1 MGQLCMLPGPG
12 SFTCPMTTLFQFF
25 RRPGKIPAF
34 LIHLAISGTL
44 VLSLVAAVYFV
55 WYPSPYLEHDGARDI
70 LRIVI
75 FVDVVLG
82 PLLTLVLF
90 HRGKAGAV
98 RDVGMVAFLQIVAF
112 VYGAGLMMQYR
123 PAFLVYADDSFYA
136 VRWPDVAPHTKDHA
150 RVEQMRVS
158 KGPAMVVVDLPE
170 DREERK
176 RIRSGPAVPFQG
188 DLYQPM
194 TPERWRAVLAKAID
208 VEEQVRKQPARSEQ
222 LARFRVEFLDNSGK
236 TIDKLAFFE
245 VFLRS
250 GPILFA
256 MERDSGELFGWV
268 N

>member
-1 MGQLCMLPGPG
+1 
-12 SFTCPMTTLFQFF
+12 MTTLIQFF
-25 RRPGKIPAF
+25 RQPGKIPAF
-34 LIHLAISGTL
+34 LIHLSISVML
-44 VLSLVAAVYFV
+44 VLTLVAAVYFV

-90 HRGKAGAV
+90 RRGKVGVV
-98 RDVGMVAFLQIVAF
+98 RDVGIVAVLQIVAF
-112 VYGAGLMMQYR
+112 VYGAGLMMLYR

-136 VRWPDVAPHTKDHA
+136 VRWPDVAPHTQDHA
-150 RVEQMRVS
+150 RVDRMRVT
-158 KGPAMVVVDLPE
+158 KGPAMVVVDLPKDPE
-170 DREERK
+170 ARK
-176 RIRSGPAVPFQG
+176 RLRSGAVVPFQG
-188 DLYQPM
+188 DLYQPI
-194 TPERWRAVLAKAID
+194 TPERWRAILAKAID
-208 VEEQVRKQPARSEQ
+208 VDAQVRTQPAFSEQ
-222 LARFRVEFLDNSGK
+222 LARFRVQFLDNSGK

-250 GPILFA
+250 GPIFFA